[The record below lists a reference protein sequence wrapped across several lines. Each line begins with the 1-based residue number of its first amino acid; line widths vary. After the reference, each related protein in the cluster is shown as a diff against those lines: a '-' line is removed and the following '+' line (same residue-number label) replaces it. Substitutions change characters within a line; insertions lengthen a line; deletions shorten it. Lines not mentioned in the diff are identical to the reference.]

1 MLFCVRPQGLRERRN
16 NQPTYADT
24 GDFFMKL
31 VRPGIVVTGLALA
44 VAVPLGAGAAASSSG
59 VHPTVTLTGV
69 VAGPTGVPLAGACVQ
84 LQTDPV
90 PNATTDAGGHYT
102 FTGVQPSG
110 TGTLVISV
118 LPACSTD
125 PLGAD
130 YLPYTSGAIAVSAGT
145 VTTADVTLQLG
156 GSISGRVLASNET
169 TGLYGACILAVPT
182 TGPGGEQGSSA
193 INGSYLLSELPVGS
207 YALTFSDCNNTLHVQ
222 SRYFDNAQTLATSR
236 DVVVTAGQTTQLD
249 SQLLPAAGAVSLKV
263 TDLQGN
269 LIPGLSVEAFPEDPE
284 RLSLGSRSSSTTD
297 SNGFYNF
304 TDLLTTPYEFD
315 YRYCAPGGGCRVGPI
330 GYYEDR
336 GPGLSPTLVEP
347 LPGTTTTLHDAIAI
361 PTLFTSTTTVAPSA
375 TPIVVGQSLQLN
387 AQLSDGSGNPYP
399 SGLVYFEENGQVL
412 GSSGISQFGLGSVPA
427 TLSVGTHLITAVY
440 NGDGESTPSQG
451 HTTVVVTSAPSG
463 GGSGGAGSGGTGSSG
478 SSSSSGG
485 GGGGATAPVGTA
497 ASVTRLAGT
506 DRIATAVTVSQS
518 SFPAGNAGAVVLA
531 RADDYPDALVGGP
544 LAAARNAPLLLT
556 EDATLPAATATEI
569 KRVLPAGGTVYV
581 LGGTSAVPTS
591 VANQLTS
598 FGYQVVRYSGADRY
612 ATAVVVA
619 TALGSPTTVLLAT
632 GTNFPDAL
640 AAGPAAAHVHGAI
653 LLTDGST
660 VPAETA
666 TYLAGAQVKYAI
678 GGPAAAAVP
687 SATAILGSDRY
698 ATAAAVATKFF
709 PSSAVVGVATGTGF
723 PDALAGGAQVALMGG
738 PLLLSSAAS
747 VPASTSSYLT
757 ADHSALTKIYVYGG
771 TSVLDANVAAELTAA
786 FGG

>member
-1 MLFCVRPQGLRERRN
+1 
-16 NQPTYADT
+16 
-24 GDFFMKL
+24 MKF
-31 VRPGIVVTGLALA
+31 VRPGIVVAGVALA

-69 VAGPTGVPLAGACVQ
+69 VAGPTGAPLAGACVQ

-249 SQLLPAAGAVSLKV
+249 SQLLPAAGAVALKV

-284 RLSLGSRSSSTTD
+284 RLSLGSRGSSTTD

-315 YRYCAPGGGCRVGPI
+315 YRYCAPGGACRVGPI
-330 GYYEDR
+330 GYYQDR

-361 PTLFTSTTTVAPSA
+361 PALFTSTTTVMPSA

-387 AQLSDGSGNPYP
+387 AQLSDGAGNPYP

-412 GSSGISQFGLGSVPA
+412 GESGISQFGLGSAPA

-451 HTTVVVTSAPSG
+451 HTTVIVTSAPSG
-463 GGSGGAGSGGTGSSG
+463 SGSGGTGSSG
-478 SSSSSGG
+478 TGSSGTGSSGSGSSSGG
-485 GGGGATAPVGTA
+485 GGGGATAPVVTA
-497 ASVTRLAGT
+497 AAVTRVAGT
-506 DRIATAVTVSQS
+506 DRIATAVAVSQG

-544 LAAARNAPLLLT
+544 LAAAKNAPLLLT
-556 EDATLPAATATEI
+556 EGSTLPTDTAAEI

-581 LGGTSAVPTS
+581 LGGTSAIPTS
-591 VANQLTS
+591 VTSQLTS
-598 FGYQVVRYSGADRY
+598 LGYNVTRYSGADRY
-612 ATAVVVA
+612 ATAVALA

-666 TYLAGAQVKYAI
+666 TYLAGAHVTYAV

-747 VPASTSSYLT
+747 VPTSTSDYLT
-757 ADHSALTKIYVYGG
+757 ADHSALTHVYLYGG
-771 TSVLDANVAAELTAA
+771 TSVLSANVVAELTAA
-786 FGG
+786 LGG